1 MSRLYIKAKA
11 VFMKTSVGKIAR
23 RLKHYVSYKKEDA
36 MKYVNKTWP
45 DASEQEKEKIA
56 KDMMKEARKHEVVF
70 EEYIFHHFREKS
82 EEERRAYIPILEG
95 VGYCERLNQSKNQ
108 IIFED
113 KGNTYKVFKK
123 YYKRDLVEVL
133 SWSRE
138 ETKAFKDFVEK
149 HPRFI
154 IKPFNGANG
163 IGIRIVNLEEE
174 GPVDKLCKSLKN
186 EFKGGFVAEEL
197 IIQAKELSAVN
208 ASSVNTMRV
217 ITIRMDDRIE
227 ILPCVWR
234 VGQGGKCVDNG
245 GSGGIFCLLDDNG
258 VVISTA
264 DENGQAYDIHPDS
277 KIPLIGFQVPKY
289 QEAREFVKELA
300 TVVHSNRYCGWDIAL
315 TEDGWV
321 LQEANSR
328 GGIVAIQCPLG
339 RGLRKEMDALMNELG
354 L

>member
-1 MSRLYIKAKA
+1 MSRLYINTKAA
-11 VFMKTSVGKIAR
+11 FLRSGFGQAIR
-23 RLKHYVSYKKEDA
+23 RLKHYISYKEADA
-36 MKYVNKTWP
+36 LKYVNETWP
-45 DASEQEKEKIA
+45 DATEAEKKEIV

-70 EEYIFHHFREKS
+70 EEYVFHHFREKS

-95 VGYCERLNQSKNQ
+95 AGYCERLNQPKNQ
-108 IIFED
+108 IIFDD

-133 SWSRE
+133 KWTEE
-138 ETKAFKDFVEK
+138 ETNGFKAFVNK

-154 IKPFNGANG
+154 IKPFSGANG
-163 IGIRIVNLEEE
+163 RGIRIVDLAEE
-174 GPVDKLCKSLKN
+174 GPIDKLCKALQS
-186 EFKGGFVAEEL
+186 EFKGGFVAEQL

-217 ITIRMDDRIE
+217 ITIRMDDRVE
-227 ILPCVWR
+227 VLPCVWR

-245 GSGGIFCLLDDNG
+245 GSGGIFCLLDENG
-258 VVISTA
+258 VVVSTA
-264 DENGQAYDIHPDS
+264 DEKGRAYEIHPDS
-277 KIPLIGFQVPKY
+277 KIPLIGFRVPRY
-289 QEAREFVKELA
+289 QEAKEFAKELT
-300 TVVHSNRYCGWDIAL
+300 TVVPTNRYCGWDIAL

-321 LQEANSR
+321 LQEANSH

-339 RGLRKEMDALMNELG
+339 RGLRKEMDALMKELG

>member
-1 MSRLYIKAKA
+1 MSRLYINTKALL
-11 VFMKTSVGKIAR
+11 MKTGIGRVAR
-23 RLKHYVSYKKEDA
+23 RLKHYISYKKADA
-36 MKYVNKTWP
+36 LKYVNEAWP
-45 DASEQEKEKIA
+45 DATAKEKKEIVA
-56 KDMMKEARKHEVVF
+56 DMMKEARKHEVVF

-95 VGYCERLNQSKNQ
+95 AGYCERLNKPKNQ
-108 IIFED
+108 IIFDD

-123 YYKRDLVEVL
+123 YYHRDLVEVL
-133 SWSRE
+133 KWTDE
-138 ETKAFKDFVEK
+138 EKTEFKKFIEK

-154 IKPFNGANG
+154 IKPFSGANG
-163 IGIRIVNLEEE
+163 VGIRIVDLAQE
-174 GPVDKLCKSLKN
+174 GPFEKLCDALQS

-197 IIQAKELSAVN
+197 IVQAKELSQVN

-217 ITIRMDDRIE
+217 ITIRMDDRVE

-245 GSGGIFCLLDDNG
+245 GSGGIFCILDDNG

-264 DENGQAYDIHPDS
+264 DEKGRRYEIHPDS
-277 KIPLIGFQVPKY
+277 KIPLIGFQVPRY
-289 QEAREFVKELA
+289 QEAKEFAKELT
-300 TVVHSNRYCGWDIAL
+300 TVVPDNRYCGWDIAL
-315 TEDGWV
+315 TENGWI
-321 LQEANSR
+321 LQEANSH

-339 RGLRKEMDALMNELG
+339 RGIRKEMDALMAELG